1 MRSDKTARNYRAGLT
16 LAAILIWINT
26 DLFNTA

>member
-1 MRSDKTARNYRAGLT
+1 MRSDKSARNYRAGVS
-16 LAAILIWINT
+16 LAEILIWINT